1 MLSFSTTPFSFEVD
15 GKPYTLPKLGF
26 GDLET
31 TAAIGAHLGDNPQ
44 EGVKLVRELLTK
56 KADKRT
62 IEAIDTLAVG
72 DVITLIRAWIGLT
85 PGESETS
92 GDA

>member
-1 MLSFSTTPFSFEVD
+1 MLSFTTAPFSFEVD

-26 GDLET
+26 GDLDIAAEIST
-31 TAAIGAHLGDNPQ
+31 KLSDDTAG
-44 EGVKLVRELLTK
+44 GVKLVRDLITK

-62 IEAIDTLAVG
+62 IEAIDSLDIS
-72 DVITLIRAWIGLT
+72 DVIQLIRAWIGLT
-85 PGESETS
+85 PGESSTS

>member
-1 MLSFSTTPFSFEVD
+1 MLSFTTAPFSFEID
-15 GKPYTLPKLGF
+15 GSAYTLPKLGF
-26 GDLET
+26 GDLEQ
-31 TAAIGAHLGDNPQ
+31 TASISAQLGDNPA

-62 IEAIDTLAVG
+62 LEAIDSLAVS
-72 DVITLIRAWIGLT
+72 DVIQLIRQWIGLT
-85 PGESETS
+85 PGESSTS